1 MLAPLLAVAE
11 REPWLP
17 ALAAALAADG
27 RALTRLGQRE
37 QARAELDRAARLAGR
52 ARPAARAARG
62 PRRPDRPEPAEPAQM
77 SSASR
82 AAARAA
88 PSVSTGR

>member
-11 REPWLP
+11 REPWIA
-17 ALAAALAADG
+17 ALAAALAVDG
-27 RALTRLGQRE
+27 RVLARLGEDGSRPR
-37 QARAELDRAARLAGR
+37 QAWTGPGSWPVSTGCRTYCATRAS
-52 ARPAARAARG
+52 RG
-62 PRRPDRPEPAEPAQM
+62 LAQM